1 MSDRPACP
9 FVVHGASSVGVVRFS
24 VTMCCR
30 SLGPYLPVSIIA
42 GSDLRTRLY
51 LTHIPG
57 IGTMCMWRG
66 VPTSLRLGAARRAET
81 QPEPRSASALDTRT
95 AGRDPG
101 RGALRI
107 KPRYDR
113 TWTQHGL
120 LPYSGQDPLPDRT
133 YSTLTTQSL
142 ITHTSRRVA
151 RPCATA
157 QSISSRAIECPGAR

>member
-30 SLGPYLPVSIIA
+30 SLGPYLPISIIA

-66 VPTSLRLGAARRAET
+66 VPTSLRLGAELPAAPRRNPTPVSPPIRYGNYRQVRTER
-81 QPEPRSASALDTRT
+81 PEKVNSLRPEKSIRIRIGSADSSHAYLPPRAGVRHIYNAHPLALHHTSDRT
-95 AGRDPG
+95 A
-101 RGALRI
+101 
-107 KPRYDR
+107 
-113 TWTQHGL
+113 
-120 LPYSGQDPLPDRT
+120 
-133 YSTLTTQSL
+133 
-142 ITHTSRRVA
+142 
-151 RPCATA
+151 
-157 QSISSRAIECPGAR
+157 E